1 MKRLLVVF
9 SLVAVLIAPAYAA
22 REITQSDLDA
32 ADRERIASQDRLIDA
47 TTEYEQSIVRLDE
60 LQSEVARLSIS
71 LTRTEAELAATR
83 ESAAA
88 LLGEIYQRS
97 ELTGI
102 GTFFTTVDIGEAAI
116 KLEYLSRLTSRE
128 TAAIGRVEALSVSYA
143 AQGERMADAL
153 ERQVVTNERL
163 AVLAEQII
171 SELDRANEAYNE
183 IAAAYKEQEYRNWL
197 ATSTTTTTTTTTT
210 TAAPAATSTTTVTT
224 TTTTVAINTTTTT
237 HPPEPPPPPPPAG
250 GFACP
255 VDGASSFVDT
265 WGALRSGGRSHQ
277 GVDMI
282 AVRGTPL
289 VAIEAG
295 VVKRMSSGSLGG
307 ITVWLKAANGDEYY
321 YAHMDGWAP
330 GLSVGQS
337 LSVGELLGYIGNS
350 GNARYTVTHVHFEY
364 HPGGGGAVN
373 PYPLVKGLCG

>member
-307 ITVWLKAANGDEYY
+307 ITVWWKAANGDEYY

>member
-295 VVKRMSSGSLGG
+295 VVKRVSSGSLGG